1 MGMVQIA
8 FIDRVLTEEATWKAV
23 VLISKGVITYRSIG
37 LVEVVWK
44 AVMVVL
50 NFRFIASINYH
61 DFLHGFC
68 AGCRTRTATPE
79 VKLLQQVT
87 TMGEEVFQGIILDL
101 HKSYGALDRPRCLDI
116 LEGYG
121 VGTRDLCLLRRYWDR
136 IQMVE

>member
-1 MGMVQIA
+1 MVQIA

-50 NFRFIASINYH
+50 NFRFTASITYH

-87 TMGEEVFQGIILDL
+87 TMREEVLHAIFLDL
-101 HKSYGALDRPRCLDI
+101 HKVYKTLARSR
-116 LEGYG
+116 
-121 VGTRDLCLLRRYWDR
+121 
-136 IQMVE
+136 